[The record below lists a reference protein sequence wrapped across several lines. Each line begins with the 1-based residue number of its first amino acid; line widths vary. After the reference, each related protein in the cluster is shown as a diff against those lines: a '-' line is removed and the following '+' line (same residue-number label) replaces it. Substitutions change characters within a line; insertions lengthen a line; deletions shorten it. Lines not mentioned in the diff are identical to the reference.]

1 MLIGKLNA
9 LARCGHFFYFCAMQ
23 AMDRYYDLLMGQ
35 MEKVRRTQWQKIAT
49 AAQWLGESFANDGWL
64 YAFGT
69 GHSHLLAEEIFYR
82 AGNPARATPMLDS
95 RLMLHHEAIQATYL
109 EREEGYGVK
118 LLHSYP
124 VARGD
129 VLIVA
134 SNSGRNA
141 VPIDVALEGRRL
153 GMRVI
158 AITNLEHSRA
168 WPSRHSG
175 GKNLAE
181 VAELTI
187 DNCGI
192 NGDACLELEGLPGKI
207 GPTTTSTGALVI
219 NAILVQGIEF
229 ALAAGKPPEIYISSN
244 SNGDDHNDLLL
255 QKYKSKIRHL

>member
-1 MLIGKLNA
+1 
-9 LARCGHFFYFCAMQ
+9 
-23 AMDRYYDLLMGQ
+23 MDRYYDLLMGQ
-35 MEKVRRTQWQKIAT
+35 MEKVRRTQWDKIET
-49 AAQWLGESFANDGWL
+49 AAHWLGESLAKDGWL

-95 RLMLHHEAIQATYL
+95 RLMLHHEAIQATYN
-109 EREEGYGVK
+109 EREEGYGIK

-124 VARGD
+124 VQKGD

-153 GMRVI
+153 GMRVV
-158 AITNLEHSRA
+158 AITNLAHSRA

-175 GKNLAE
+175 GKNLGEIAE
-181 VAELTI
+181 MTI
-187 DNCGI
+187 DNCGV
-192 NGDACLELEGLPGKI
+192 NGDASLTIDGLPGKI
-207 GPTTTSTGALVI
+207 GPTTTSTGALI
-219 NAILVQGIEF
+219 MNAIIVQAIEF
-229 ALAAGKPPEIYISSN
+229 ALTAGQLPEIYISSN
-244 SNGDDHNDLLL
+244 SNGDAHNDLLL